1 MWGGKYEPEHSSSRK
16 KVPRLRLSFSLSLSL
31 QFAGIYIH
39 DSFPL
44 LADNSS
50 AFFSHP
56 VLQFIVFQEGLA
68 QYSMQR
74 GREGADNFSHSGDLL
89 GSFWSSAGFGSRR
102 SMMPSLFG
110 DRDPFDDPF
119 FTRPFGSLFDS
130 GMFSSSA
137 AVSGKDQTSRAPGIV
152 IEELN
157 SDDEGKTEKGEGT
170 GPDKDN
176 GPKNYP
182 SSQEPSI
189 EHPDDDDDDESKNP
203 IQRIDRKKVEGAQ
216 SQDSEA
222 SVQTCRVTYGGVNG
236 AYYTSTRTTR
246 TGADGVVLEEAKEAD
261 RTTGQAKH
269 RISRG
274 IHDKGHSVTRK
285 LNSDGKLDTSQT
297 LYNLNED
304 ELAGFEE
311 AWKDHKG
318 NVKVQLPGREDGFG
332 MHGNAGSS
340 SSSEPKEKKFWGGLA
355 LPSLKQPW
363 KAGRMRQD
371 NEARN
376 NASSGRSKKV
386 VRINID

>member
-1 MWGGKYEPEHSSSRK
+1 
-16 KVPRLRLSFSLSLSL
+16 
-31 QFAGIYIH
+31 
-39 DSFPL
+39 
-44 LADNSS
+44 
-50 AFFSHP
+50 
-56 VLQFIVFQEGLA
+56 
-68 QYSMQR
+68 MQR
-74 GREGADNFSHSGDLL
+74 GREGPDNFFHSGDLL

-110 DRDPFDDPF
+110 DRDPFEDPF

-130 GMFSSSA
+130 GMFASSA
-137 AVSGKDQTSRAPGIV
+137 AVSGKDQTNRVPGIV

-157 SDDEGKTEKGEGT
+157 SDDEGKNEKGEGT

-176 GPKNYP
+176 DQKNSP
-182 SSQEPSI
+182 SSKEPSV
-189 EHPDDDDDDESKNP
+189 EHPDDDDDNDESKNL
-203 IQRIDRKKVEGAQ
+203 IQRIDSNKVEGAQ
-216 SQDSEA
+216 SQA
-222 SVQTCRVTYGGVNG
+222 SKVSFQTCRVTYGGVNG

-269 RISRG
+269 KISRG

-311 AWKDHKG
+311 AWKGRKG

-340 SSSEPKEKKFWGGLA
+340 SSEPKKKTFWGGLA
-355 LPSLKQPW
+355 LPSLEQPW
-363 KAGRMRQD
+363 KAGRMGQD

-376 NASSGRSKKV
+376 NASSSGRTKKV

>member
-1 MWGGKYEPEHSSSRK
+1 
-16 KVPRLRLSFSLSLSL
+16 
-31 QFAGIYIH
+31 
-39 DSFPL
+39 
-44 LADNSS
+44 
-50 AFFSHP
+50 
-56 VLQFIVFQEGLA
+56 
-68 QYSMQR
+68 MQR